1 MKKIN
6 LIFIFF
12 SLYVMAQTET
22 QQYKV
27 LKLIDNIEIR
37 EYPPVMKVKS
47 TSKTNNGFGKLFK
60 YISGDNESGTKI
72 SMTSPVY
79 MDKENENYIMEF
91 VLPKKFNETNSPKAL
106 KENIDVYLEKKII
119 CATISYGGYTN
130 KQKEIYY
137 SEKLISKLQENKIKH
152 NGKSKV
158 LVYNSPY
165 KIFNRKNEILIEL
178 DSFE

>member
-1 MKKIN
+1 
-6 LIFIFF
+6 
-12 SLYVMAQTET
+12 MAQTET

-27 LKLIDNIEIR
+27 LKSIDDIEIR

-47 TSKTNNGFGKLFK
+47 TSKSNNGFGKLFK
-60 YISGDNESGTKI
+60 YISGDNDSGMKI

-91 VLPKKFNETNSPKAL
+91 VLPKKFNEINSPKAL

-130 KQKEIYY
+130 EQKEIFY
-137 SEKLISKLQENKIKH
+137 SKKLISMLKENNIKH
-152 NGKSKV
+152 SGKTKV

-165 KIFNRKNEILIEL
+165 KIFNRKNEILIQI
-178 DSFE
+178 DSFK

>member
-1 MKKIN
+1 
-6 LIFIFF
+6 
-12 SLYVMAQTET
+12 MAQTET

-47 TSKTNNGFGKLFK
+47 TSKINNWFGKLFK

-91 VLPKKFNETNSPKAL
+91 VLPKKFNEINSPKAFHSRTSL
-106 KENIDVYLEKKII
+106 LNLPLVLAQYFAQHEKK
-119 CATISYGGYTN
+119 
-130 KQKEIYY
+130 
-137 SEKLISKLQENKIKH
+137 
-152 NGKSKV
+152 
-158 LVYNSPY
+158 Y
-165 KIFNRKNEILIEL
+165 K
-178 DSFE
+178 

>member
-1 MKKIN
+1 
-6 LIFIFF
+6 
-12 SLYVMAQTET
+12 
-22 QQYKV
+22 
-27 LKLIDNIEIR
+27 
-37 EYPPVMKVKS
+37 MKVKS

-91 VLPKKFNETNSPKAL
+91 VLPKKFNEINSPKAL
-106 KENIDVYLEKKII
+106 KENIDVYLGKII
-119 CATISYGGYTN
+119 CATISYGGYNN

-152 NGKSKV
+152 NGK
-158 LVYNSPY
+158 
-165 KIFNRKNEILIEL
+165 
-178 DSFE
+178 

>member
-1 MKKIN
+1 
-6 LIFIFF
+6 
-12 SLYVMAQTET
+12 MAQTET

-91 VLPKKFNETNSPKAL
+91 VLPKKFNEINSPKAL
-106 KENIDVYLEKKII
+106 KENIDVYLEKKNCVHIKR
-119 CATISYGGYTN
+119 STN
-130 KQKEIYY
+130 FWNY
-137 SEKLISKLQENKIKH
+137 
-152 NGKSKV
+152 V
-158 LVYNSPY
+158 LS
-165 KIFNRKNEILIEL
+165 L
-178 DSFE
+178 